1 MDDPPTAEGSVSNA
15 GVSGGEMT
23 MGTEPDGRDVAR
35 LRAGPLTLLARAAG
49 SPREMAQKI
58 HRLARSLGSLASKRT
73 LDARL
78 LRLRALGYV
87 TDPPTRL
94 QLVVGSIDML
104 RFWITPAADEYYRSR
119 GIKFGFHQVLRVLEE
134 PASMVDPTG
143 FLLHHD
149 VIIDHLLQVTHANP
163 AYDLQLLESHE
174 GGLEA
179 LVQQVRAAIAGTHPK
194 SRSLAATVED
204 AGYHPRL
211 LRYAEDYLRD
221 RTTPPPVR
229 SNIAGST
236 RWAKIEATFGT
247 LPAAMR
253 YFGKMPK
260 TAGAAARH
268 VLTVRAFPE
277 ALAEGGSSPVGR

>member
-1 MDDPPTAEGSVSNA
+1 MDERSAQAKPIGNA
-15 GVSGGEMT
+15 GATGTATTSVMT
-23 MGTEPDGRDVAR
+23 DGAVADDRDVER

-49 SPREMAQKI
+49 SPREMAQKLG
-58 HRLARSLGSLASKRT
+58 RLGGALRSLASKRA

-78 LRLRALGYV
+78 WRLRALGYV
-87 TDPPTRL
+87 DVAPTRL

-119 GIKFGFHQVLRVLEE
+119 GIAFGFHQVLRVLEE

-163 AYDLQLLESHE
+163 AYDLQLLESHD

-179 LVQQVRAAIAGTHPK
+179 LVEQVRAAIAGTHPK
-194 SRSLAATVED
+194 ARSLTATVED
-204 AGYHPRL
+204 AGYHARL

-229 SNIAGST
+229 SNIAGSE
-236 RWAKIEATFGT
+236 RWSKIEATFGT

-253 YFGKMPK
+253 YFGKMPR

-268 VLTVRAFPE
+268 VLTVRAFPVE
-277 ALAEGGSSPVGR
+277 LAERGPS

>member
-1 MDDPPTAEGSVSNA
+1 MPEDAQGVGPGGSAMASA
-15 GVSGGEMT
+15 D
-23 MGTEPDGRDVAR
+23 DGRNVER
-35 LRAGPLTLLARAAG
+35 LRSGPLALVARAAG
-49 SPREMAQKI
+49 SPRQMAQKLA
-58 HRLARSLGSLASKRT
+58 RLATSLLALASKPK

-78 LRLRALGYV
+78 ERLRALGYV
-87 TDPPTRL
+87 EAAPTRL

-104 RFWITPAADEYYRSR
+104 RFWISPAADEYYRSR
-119 GIKFGFHQVLRVLEE
+119 GITFGFHQVLRVLEE

-143 FLLHHD
+143 FLLHQD

-179 LVQQVRAAIAGTHPK
+179 LVEQVRQAIAGTHPK
-194 SRSLAATVED
+194 SGSLAATVED
-204 AGYHPRL
+204 ATYHARL
-211 LRYAEDYLRD
+211 LSYAEDYLRD

-229 SNIAGST
+229 SNIAGSA

-253 YFGKMPK
+253 YFGRMP
-260 TAGAAARH
+260 TTTIAAAKH

-277 ALAEGGSSPVGR
+277 HLGERDAHATRREA